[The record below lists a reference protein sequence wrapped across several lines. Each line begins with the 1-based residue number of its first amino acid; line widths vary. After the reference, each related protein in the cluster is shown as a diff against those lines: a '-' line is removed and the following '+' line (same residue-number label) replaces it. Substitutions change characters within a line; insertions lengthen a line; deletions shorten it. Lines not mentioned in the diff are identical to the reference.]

1 MSEKVS
7 LSSEEK
13 DLLHSIVRKRLP
25 SFLWSVSAMNEK
37 PLNAAQRDTV
47 KSLLMDEI
55 REAGGPTTDRGGAIK
70 KLIARFASV

>member
-7 LSSEEK
+7 LTPEEK

-37 PLNAAQRDTV
+37 PLSAAQRDTL
-47 KSLLMDEI
+47 KGLLMDEV
-55 REAGGPTTDRGGAIK
+55 RESGGPTTDRGGAIK
-70 KLIARFASV
+70 KLIDRFPAL

>member
-7 LSSEEK
+7 LTPEEK

-37 PLNAAQRDTV
+37 PLSAAQRDTL
-47 KSLLMDEI
+47 KGLLMDEV
-55 REAGGPTTDRGGAIK
+55 RESGGPTTDRGGAIK
-70 KLIARFASV
+70 KLIDRFASL

>member
-7 LSSEEK
+7 LSPEEK

-37 PLNAAQRDTV
+37 PLSASQRDTV
-47 KSLLMDEI
+47 KSLLMDEM
-55 REAGGPTTDRGGAIK
+55 REAGGPATDRGGAIK
-70 KLIARFASV
+70 KLIDRFTSL

>member
-7 LSSEEK
+7 LTPEEK

-37 PLNAAQRDTV
+37 PLSAAQRDTL
-47 KSLLMDEI
+47 KGLLTDEV
-55 REAGGPTTDRGGAIK
+55 RESGGPTTDRGGAIK
-70 KLIARFASV
+70 KLIDRFASL